1 MEIYKKRGLELIS
14 KLALSNT
21 KYPAVVKY
29 TPTKTKLSR
38 EEKGD
43 LQRLSPERVGVSPSV
58 ITALL
63 EALEEERRAN
73 IHSMIIV
80 KDGFVIAECARRG
93 YSPRLAHL
101 SHSMS
106 KTVTGMLIGMLI
118 DDGKLSIDDTLGSF
132 FPEYDV
138 HPETANIS
146 IENLLIMS
154 SGIAFSEIGAVTD
167 VRWTETFLG
176 SAPAFKEGEKFAYNS
191 MNSYMLM
198 AIAHNIISEQY
209 GKSVKEFLEERL
221 FSPLG
226 ITEYFWEIG
235 PEDVEKGGWGLYLS
249 PESWAKLGIMMLNS
263 GEYNGSRILSEKFV
277 SAATSTQSITPEET
291 GDFNYGYQLW
301 VARETQDFLFN
312 GMLGQNV
319 LVIPKNNIVVAINSG
334 NNELFQE
341 SPALRI
347 IREHLSG
354 ELWQKK
360 ATRSY
365 ILAMRK
371 KIDSF
376 FDGRLAVRPKER
388 RRGLAELFGF
398 KSKEPFD
405 TAFSPLL
412 MTRFV
417 FADNAQGILPLFVR
431 AMQNNYQ
438 GGIKSFEFKRTGE
451 RLCLTVTEGETEYE
465 YKIGFYDYL
474 FSDLDYCGEKYTVGA
489 LARARTDERG
499 EFTYDFE
506 FIFPE
511 LPNTRTLSLKLNPN
525 GTLTVRMSEIPD
537 SKIAA
542 SFIDSIPAMSPK
554 INFALGM
561 LESNLGKNFIERR
574 ISELFSPT
582 VYAVS
587 DHAEDFNALID
598 YENFRVK
605 EKLSSLGMVRM
616 LISRFTGAEE
626 GDAEENKK
634 APSLG
639 GMLISSL
646 FGKLFSRGTERKD
659 NDEEE

>member
-14 KLALSNT
+14 NLALSNT
-21 KYPAVVKY
+21 KNPAVVKY
-29 TPTKTKLSR
+29 LPSKTKLSQK
-38 EEKGD
+38 EVGD
-43 LQRLSPERVGVSPSV
+43 LQRVSPERADVSPSL
-58 ITALL
+58 ITELL
-63 EALEEERRAN
+63 EALEDERRAN

-80 KDGFVIAECARRG
+80 KDGFVIAECARKG

-118 DDGKLSIDDTLGSF
+118 DDGRLSLNDTLGSF

-138 HPETANIS
+138 HPETAKIS
-146 IENLLIMS
+146 VENLLIMS

-167 VRWTETFLG
+167 SRWAETFLA
-176 SAPAFKEGEKFAYNS
+176 SAPVFAEGEKFAYNS

-198 AIAHNIISEQY
+198 VIAHKIISEEY
-209 GKSVKEFLEERL
+209 GKSVKEFLDERL

-235 PEDVEKGGWGLYLS
+235 PEEIEKGGWGLYLS
-249 PESWAKLGIMMLNS
+249 PESWAKLGIMMLE
-263 GEYNGSRILSEKFV
+263 GGTYNDRRILSEDFV
-277 SAATSTQSITPEET
+277 TAATSTQSITPDET

-301 VARETQDFLFN
+301 VARDSHDFLFN

-341 SPALRI
+341 SPALKI
-347 IREHLSG
+347 IREYLSG
-354 ELWQKK
+354 ELWQEK
-360 ATRSY
+360 ATRSSL
-365 ILAMRK
+365 LAMRK
-371 KIDSF
+371 KIDTF
-376 FDGRLAVRPKER
+376 FDRRLTVKPRER
-388 RRGLAELFGF
+388 RRGLAEFFGL
-398 KSKEPFD
+398 KPKEPFVS
-405 TAFSPLL
+405 AFSSLL
-412 MTRFV
+412 MTKFV

-451 RLCLTVTEGETEYE
+451 RLYLSVTEGDTEYE

-474 FSDLDYCGEKYTVGA
+474 FTDLDFCGEKYTVGA
-489 LARARTDERG
+489 IANARQDESG
-499 EFTYDFE
+499 EYTYDFE

-511 LPNTRTLSLKLNPN
+511 LPNTRTLSLKLNAN

-554 INFALGM
+554 ISFALSM

-582 VYAVS
+582 IYAVS
-587 DHAEDFNALID
+587 NHAEDFNSLLE
-598 YENFRVK
+598 YENYRVK

-616 LISRFTGAEE
+616 LISRFTGADTPEP
-626 GDAEENKK
+626 DENKK

-646 FGKLFSRGTERKD
+646 FGKLFSRGSAKD
-659 NDEEE
+659 EDEES